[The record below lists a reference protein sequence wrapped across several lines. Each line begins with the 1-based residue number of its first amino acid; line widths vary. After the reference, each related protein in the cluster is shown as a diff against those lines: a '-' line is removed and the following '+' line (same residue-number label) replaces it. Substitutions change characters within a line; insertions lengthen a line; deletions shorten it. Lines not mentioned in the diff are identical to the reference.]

1 MKRLVTAFLALVIAL
16 AAFPS
21 LAQTIKLGTLAP
33 EGSVWYRVLREMG
46 EDWKRLSGRQIQLRI
61 YPGGIAGDDSD
72 MVRKMRIGQ
81 LHAAALTSQGLAT
94 IDEDIGVFQ
103 MPMLLTSDGEL
114 EFVQGELSGRLAN
127 RLEEKGFKV
136 LYWSQVGWV
145 YLFSNRP
152 VTAPGDLKP
161 LDVWVWSGDAAW
173 ADALKDAGYKPVPLP
188 ATEIHTALTSGLV
201 DAFATTPVAALS
213 YQWFGQARNMMN
225 MKWGPLTA
233 AVVIS
238 TRTWERIPDDLK
250 PKLQAAA
257 VKAGDAAKDEILK
270 LEADAIEAMQGYGL
284 AVNAVSGAEEEMWK
298 AEIRKTYPKLLGKSI
313 PEPIYRDVVA
323 ILEDYR
329 AGGDE

>member
-1 MKRLVTAFLALVIAL
+1 MKRFVAALLALAFAL
-16 AAFPS
+16 AALPAA
-21 LAQTIKLGTLAP
+21 AQTIKLGTLAP

-46 EDWKRLSGRQIQLRI
+46 EDWKRESNGRIQLRI
-61 YPGGIAGDDSD
+61 YPGGIAGDDAD

-114 EFVQGELSGRLAN
+114 EFVQSELSKRFSR
-127 RLEEKGFKV
+127 RLEDKGFKV

-152 VTAPGDLKP
+152 VTAPADLRP
-161 LDVWVWSGDAAW
+161 LDIWVWSGDAAW

-213 YQWFGQARNMMN
+213 YQWFGQAKHMMD

-238 TRTWERIPDDLK
+238 MRTWERLPDDLK
-250 PKLQAAA
+250 PALRAAA
-257 VKAGDAAKDEILK
+257 VRAGDAARAEILK
-270 LEADAIEAMQGYGL
+270 LEADAIEAMKGYGL
-284 AVNAVSGAEEEMWK
+284 AVNPVSEAEEEMWK
-298 AEIRKTYPKLLGKSI
+298 AEIRETYPKLLGKSI
-313 PEPIYRDVVA
+313 PRAIYDDVVA

-329 AGGDE
+329 GGGGE